1 MNRRHFGSRFIK
13 IALAFIVLSVIAV
26 STFTAA
32 SKVFAKSDETVII
45 AASDWQNP
53 EGSKACSDR
62 FASILERIKNDGITH
77 ADGFLFC
84 GDYDYDGYGID
95 NSVSEGIS
103 AIKEALDEF
112 TDTENTVF
120 AQGNHDTPAATN
132 GMSRS
137 GNNDP
142 KSGKYGVFVINNDD
156 YMWHNSDEN
165 KIIATSN
172 SLKAYLVEKAT
183 ANYANPIFIVSHL
196 SLHYSMRT
204 FYDGDGMYASH
215 LFDIINRAGQD
226 GLNIIFLYGHNHSNG
241 WDDYLGGAS
250 VFLPKGDDILI
261 AQNSR
266 TEYKKEKLSFTY
278 MNAGYIGYY
287 NNHNGAD
294 DTLTATVFR
303 IAGSELIINRYS
315 SNGLHSLKASGVQ
328 NSYKSESA
336 YPPNLTKYESPQK
349 LTLYEIEMPK
359 KDIINGEEISHGTG
373 EKKTNNYALPL
384 FVSVAVLTSV
394 LAGTIIIIKKKKS

>member
-26 STFTAA
+26 STFTAG
-32 SKVFAKSDETVII
+32 SKAFAKSAETVII

-95 NSVSEGIS
+95 NSVLEGIS
-103 AIKEALDEF
+103 AIKEALDGF

-156 YMWHNSDEN
+156 YMWQNSDEN

-172 SLKAYLVEKAT
+172 SLKAYLAEKAT

-204 FYDGDGMYASH
+204 FYDGDGMYSKH
-215 LFDIINRAGQD
+215 IFDLLDQGGKN
-226 GLNIIFLYGHNHSNG
+226 GLNIVFLFGHNHSNG
-241 WDDYLGGAS
+241 WDDYLGGSS
-250 VFLPKGDDILI
+250 VFLKKGDEILI
-261 AQNSR
+261 AQNSK
-266 TEYKKEKLSFTY
+266 TEYETEKLSFTY
-278 MNAGYIGYY
+278 MSAGYVGYY

-294 DTLTATVFR
+294 DTLTMTVFR
-303 IAGSELIINRYS
+303 IVGNELVINRYS
-315 SNGLHSLKASGVQ
+315 STGLHPLKSSGVR
-328 NSYKSESA
+328 NSYKNETA
-336 YPPNLTKYESPQK
+336 YQPNLTEYKSPQK
-349 LTLYEIEMPK
+349 LTLYEIERPK
-359 KDIINGEEISHGTG
+359 DDILNEDGKH
-373 EKKTNNYALPL
+373 EKGDKQTLGYGLPL
-384 FVSVAVLTSV
+384 VVSIVVLILTS
-394 LAGTIIIIKKKKS
+394 AGIIIIKKRKKS